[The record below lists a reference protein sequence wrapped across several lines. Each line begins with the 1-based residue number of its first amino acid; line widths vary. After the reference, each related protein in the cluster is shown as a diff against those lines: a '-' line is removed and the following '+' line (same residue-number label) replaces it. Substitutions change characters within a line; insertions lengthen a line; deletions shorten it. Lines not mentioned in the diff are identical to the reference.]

1 MKNFR
6 RFFSQNT
13 EKFILF
19 VAGVIVSSVIS
30 SLLEGFIAWSELFLV
45 IATILV
51 IIAAIFFF
59 SETSHRVQEL
69 ADKVETT
76 VYYVEEPYREQEGI
90 QFKGV
95 TYLELKRIIGD
106 AKREILTLTTLS
118 IDDGKGRITDTH
130 SSRVDYFRMLEQNI
144 EQHQASG
151 FKYVRIQQVPR
162 DAENLPVSRFVNTET
177 ANHYRRII
185 ELERRLKNEKL
196 NISIMKMP
204 TQRITSFIIIDRRH
218 IILGVDGIDVDN
230 RPYTA
235 GMFVFDDKGGN
246 MVERFIRYFENLER
260 LANPVTLAEIE
271 SNK

>member
-1 MKNFR
+1 MKNMR
-6 RFFSQNT
+6 NFFSQNT

-30 SLLEGFIAWSELFLV
+30 SLLEGFIAWSELFLI
-45 IATILV
+45 IATMLV
-51 IIAAIFFF
+51 IVAAIFFF
-59 SETSHRVQEL
+59 SETNHRVQEL

-95 TYLELKRIIGD
+95 TYIELKKLIGE
-106 AKREILTLTTLS
+106 AKKEILTLTTSS

-130 SSRVDYFRMLEQNI
+130 SSRVDYFRTIEKNI
-144 EQHQASG
+144 ELNQESG
-151 FKYVRIQQVPR
+151 FKYIRIQQVPR
-162 DAENLPVSRFVNTET
+162 DTENLPVSRFVNTET

-185 ELERRLKNEKL
+185 ELERRLDNQKL
-196 NISIMKMP
+196 NVSIMKMP
-204 TQRITSFIIIDRRH
+204 TQRITSFIIIDRRR
-218 IILGVDGIDVDN
+218 IILGVDGIDIAN

-235 GMFVFDDKGGN
+235 GMFVFDDRGGN

-260 LANPVTLAEIE
+260 LANPVTLAELE
-271 SNK
+271 STK